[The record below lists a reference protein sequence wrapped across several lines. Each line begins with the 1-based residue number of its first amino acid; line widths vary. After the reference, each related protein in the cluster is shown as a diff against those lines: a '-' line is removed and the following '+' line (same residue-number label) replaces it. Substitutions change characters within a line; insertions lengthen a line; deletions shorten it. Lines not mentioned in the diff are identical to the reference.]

1 MGYDEATS
9 VHFKNHQSS
18 QGEIESKFYPT
29 EFRFFIFQLE
39 KVFQAIPEIS
49 FSHEFIEFD
58 NLSDKSIFYRIF
70 KSTEWIDSPNRS
82 IE

>member
-39 KVFQAIPEIS
+39 KVFQAIPEI
-49 FSHEFIEFD
+49 
-58 NLSDKSIFYRIF
+58 
-70 KSTEWIDSPNRS
+70 
-82 IE
+82 